1 MNHDEGSGITG
12 LLITL
17 IMYVGTTVMASFLLY
32 EYFIYV
38 HRDGDILDLYR
49 RINGNQ
55 EEFFIPNDYEITRD
69 ELLSI
74 CASAKK
80 YRKGDSTRKVIIKD
94 VDETDKKDKKFIQSQ
109 RHFGIYDIKGESKAL
124 YRHFVLSHD
133 GTIIEIF
140 DQSGINLD
148 DDELDEL
155 IGATRSIF
163 GLVAANS
170 NHNSL
175 SQKNKSNR
183 KKNDDDSNDN
193 SNDYSSASNNS
204 IMDRDRI
211 NEDRHHSIYNLS
223 DSD

>member
-17 IMYVGTTVMASFLLY
+17 IMYVTTTVMSSFLLY
-32 EYFIYV
+32 EYFIFV
-38 HRDGDILDLYR
+38 HKDGDILDLYR
-49 RINGNQ
+49 RINGYQ

-69 ELLSI
+69 ELFSI

-94 VDETDKKDKKFIQSQ
+94 FIETDKKDEKYMKNQ
-109 RHFGIYDIKGESKAL
+109 RHFGIYDVKGESKSL

-140 DQSGINLD
+140 DQQGGINLDND
-148 DDELDEL
+148 DDELDDL
-155 IGATRSIF
+155 NGSKRGIF
-163 GLVAANS
+163 GLVASNS
-170 NHNSL
+170 GRNSL
-175 SQKNKSNR
+175 SKKIQLNRNKQ
-183 KKNDDDSNDN
+183 DDYSNDT
-193 SNDYSSASNNS
+193 SNDYSN
-204 IMDRDRI
+204 DK
-211 NEDRHHSIYNLS
+211 EDRLHSIYDI